1 MEEIQYYK
9 INEVLNHKYYQIPQ
23 DLFINEN
30 YKDKLNSDSKILY
43 SFLLDRLTLSQL
55 NNWVNEFGRI
65 YLIFTRQEVQEKL
78 NLSEKTASKAFKQ
91 LINVKLI
98 EEKRQGL
105 GKPNLIYVGKI
116 IHEEI
121 KAIPEQEN
129 LQLLT
134 RKNYGSGTGKFMVQE
149 QEILPTIN
157 TNNINTNIIKTDSI
171 DLESDEEI
179 SLNEIK
185 EKCKLN
191 EFDKE
196 DKLVLEDVIDGLYYK
211 DNLKVGDSVV
221 KHLKIIEKLKL
232 IVKGNLVQL
241 INILHNMKDVQNAKS
256 YLMICLY
263 NNLGNTHIV
272 TKKESFSSTKEINRE
287 YPEGF
292 FDNFYA
298 NFLQTEPVVNWQK
311 FATGK

>member
-1 MEEIQYYK
+1 MEEIQFYK

-23 DLFINEN
+23 ELLVNGK

-55 NNWVNEFGRI
+55 NNWVDEFGRI

-91 LINVKLI
+91 LIDVKLI
-98 EEKRQGL
+98 GEKRQGL

-134 RKNYGSGTGKFMVQE
+134 RKNYSSGIVEFTGQE

-157 TNNINTNIIKTDSI
+157 TNNINTNIIKTESI
-171 DLESDEEI
+171 NLESNEDEI
-179 SLNEIK
+179 ALNDIK
-185 EKCKLN
+185 EKCNLN
-191 EFDKE
+191 EFTKE
-196 DKLVLEDVIDGLYYK
+196 DRLVLEDVIDGLYYR
-211 DNLKVGDSVV
+211 DNLKVGDSIV
-221 KHLKIIEKLKL
+221 KHPKIIEKLKL
-232 IVKGNLVQL
+232 IVKENLVQL
-241 INILHNMKDVQNAKS
+241 INILHNMKDVQNVKS

-263 NNLGNTHIV
+263 NNLGNTHI
-272 TKKESFSSTKEINRE
+272 TTRKESCSSAKEINRE

-298 NFLQTEPVVNWQK
+298 NFSQTEPVVN
-311 FATGK
+311 